1 MRRVLPFSVFSS
13 TSSIRPPGQSTI
25 RSGSPEVVGAIL
37 NDIPPARRTPS
48 FSIFSRWGSGTMLDR
63 WLWPVRVGASGRRG
77 VVMPETVP
85 HPPTRPLLPL
95 PPAAYMSNLWVVA
108 RKATLLLLP
117 VTLRNYYVTTPVT
130 SFDQRL
136 VTGNGTCSYTR
147 Y

>member
-48 FSIFSRWGSGTMLDR
+48 FSIFSRWDSGTMLGR
-63 WLWPVRVGASGRRG
+63 WLKPVRFGVSGRRG
-77 VVMPETVP
+77 VVMPGTVP
-85 HPPTRPLLPL
+85 HPGLVRYSP
-95 PPAAYMSNLWVVA
+95 PPAAYLSNLWVVA

-117 VTLRNYYVTTPVT
+117 VTPRNWYVTTLVT

-147 Y
+147 N